1 MLFLVF
7 LKKAKHLGVDQ
18 PHNRINTHGVSENV
32 DMHGGV
38 LIWTSLRVALWR
50 CQKIKIKTVSFPCL
64 WRPRAKT
71 PGHLRH
77 HASTTAALR
86 RSTRRL
92 LLLLWAVSLQASS
105 QPVSGFRRALSSPSF
120 FFFLT
125 LINSYFHCIHKS
137 PLSASSGSP
146 ARQFRPQHPST
157 TDAFAV
163 PPLEVFKPSQSG
175 ISGFIY
181 QTPNMRRPSDVPTPD
196 PSIIH
201 FNLCYHILLPPPA
214 RPPVL
219 SSTLPLSEHWWCIT
233 WHQFYQQQ
241 PPTSYLPIRECSQQH
256 DISLKVHNLLLLSAP

>member
-1 MLFLVF
+1 MNLVKSCVVEMPKDKNKDGLISLLVTTKSQNTRPPASPGF
-7 LKKAKHLGVDQ
+7 YHCSAAQ
-18 PHNRINTHGVSENV
+18 INT
-32 DMHGGV
+32 
-38 LIWTSLRVALWR
+38 A
-50 CQKIKIKTVSFPCL
+50 
-64 WRPRAKT
+64 
-71 PGHLRH
+71 
-77 HASTTAALR
+77 
-86 RSTRRL
+86 
-92 LLLLWAVSLQASS
+92 
-105 QPVSGFRRALSSPSF
+105 SPSPPLGCFSSGVITASQRLPSHPVLTILF

-157 TDAFAV
+157 ADAFAV
-163 PPLEVFKPSQSG
+163 PPLLVFKPSQSG

-196 PSIIH
+196 PSITH

-219 SSTLPLSEHWWCIT
+219 SSTLPLSEHWRCIT
-233 WHQFYQQQ
+233 WHRFYQQQ